1 MRILLAT
8 LVLLPLAA
16 PAADIAQQTVI
27 TCISDQSSLQARHKD
42 HDAGRSSDKARS
54 MFSEMLIAE
63 NFGDS
68 KSKIKF
74 VWIPRSE
81 QGPQIRIETNEKAH
95 ALINLRSKTRSS
107 AIAVTSASSPFSTE
121 SWTFAFNFAV
131 ETMIATRVQSN
142 VGGIKGEV
150 ITYNC
155 RFDAI
160 EAESPDSENPLS

>member
-1 MRILLAT
+1 MRFFLAT
-8 LVLLPLAA
+8 LLALPSAA
-16 PAADIAQQTVI
+16 MAADIGRQTVI
-27 TCISDQSSLQARHKD
+27 TCVSDQSSLQARHKEFE
-42 HDAGRSSDKARS
+42 AGKSSDKARS

-63 NFGDS
+63 NFGGS

-95 ALINLRSKTRSS
+95 ALIHVRSKTRSS

-121 SWTFAFNFAV
+121 SWTFVFNFAV

-142 VGGIKGEV
+142 VGGVKGEV
-150 ITYNC
+150 ITYDC

-160 EAESPDSENPLS
+160 EAESPDPENPLS